1 MKYIRM
7 GIILIF
13 GLLLLSG
20 CDPPEGVELYDE
32 TFEKMTVK
40 EKIIYEQVQDSWGYQ
55 RGSGQTDQL
64 GLVRESIR
72 RRIVKPPEEAMA
84 FIDIKDVIISTN
96 DTTFVSSSS
105 GELMDSYKNAKFENV
120 SPVWYKRLISSEQ
133 VSYNNQVS
141 GNQDSKK
148 VDSFKFSNDLLLDC
162 DKGKVIL
169 YVGRKLYHIGTID
182 EWGDVKTI
190 QCEGGG

>member
-13 GLLLLSG
+13 GMLLFG

-72 RRIVKPPEEAMA
+72 RRFIKPPEEAME

-96 DTTFVSSSS
+96 DTTFVSSSG
-105 GELMDSYKNAKFENV
+105 GELMDSYQNAKFENV
-120 SPVWYKRLISSEQ
+120 SSVWYKKLISSEQ
-133 VSYNNQVS
+133 VLYNNQVS
-141 GNQDSKK
+141 GNQDSKDK
-148 VDSFKFSNDLLLDC
+148 ETFKFSNDLMLDC

-169 YVGRKLYHIGTID
+169 YIGRKLYYVAEED
-182 EWGDVKTI
+182 EWGDYKSI
-190 QCEGGG
+190 SCGGG